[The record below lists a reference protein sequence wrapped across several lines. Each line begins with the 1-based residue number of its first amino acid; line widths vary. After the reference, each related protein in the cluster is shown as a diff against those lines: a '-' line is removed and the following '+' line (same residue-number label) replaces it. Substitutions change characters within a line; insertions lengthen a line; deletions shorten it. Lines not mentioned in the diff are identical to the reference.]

1 MFDYYHIE
9 IHISLQQFDRT
20 LKLPFKILIKKGNDR
35 IENGKKKNEQ
45 AVNHDFTKR

>member
-20 LKLPFKILIKKGNDR
+20 LKLPFKILEFALYIFSTILKEGLSPLK
-35 IENGKKKNEQ
+35 
-45 AVNHDFTKR
+45 TM

>member
-1 MFDYYHIE
+1 MKCFKEFLFKMFLE
-9 IHISLQQFDRT
+9 MSENNCWLN
-20 LKLPFKILIKKGNDR
+20 KIKKGNDR